1 MFAVVFLPSDAISP
15 PAAVAELL
23 TLVGAGAG
31 KIGAGHPKEPAD
43 SMIDTNGEPI
53 WPDPDPRA
61 APRLS
66 HDPTGVTDQC
76 ATWVRQMTAS
86 LGWKIERTYVTKE
99 AKWGVVYRA
108 DVATQDDPPGRTRYM
123 CWMSTGRHP
132 GLAVF
137 AHPLKMLDARQ
148 SLDRLPAE

>member
-1 MFAVVFLPSDAISP
+1 
-15 PAAVAELL
+15 
-23 TLVGAGAG
+23 
-31 KIGAGHPKEPAD
+31 
-43 SMIDTNGEPI
+43 
-53 WPDPDPRA
+53 
-61 APRLS
+61 
-66 HDPTGVTDQC
+66 
-76 ATWVRQMTAS
+76 MTAS

-108 DVATQDDPPGRTRYM
+108 DVATQDESARADSVHVLDEH
-123 CWMSTGRHP
+123 WRHP